1 MPVPIPD
8 IKALEGVVETTTP
21 SNSRERPRP
30 PVSESADSRSTSLGM
45 LESPAPRLDTQ
56 ALDELLFGAVYSLTR
71 GAQQGGSTEA
81 THKLSQLVSMAS
93 QLRVANPKTA
103 NGAQR
108 ELQEHCQRLVNRL
121 PTVLSDTL
129 SSGSEEA
136 SSQLGQSLSPLST
149 SRASRLSLDSRL
161 GAAPSRVLL
170 RRQQQPPASSS
181 QQSGGSR
188 RREAANPFDVAR
200 SEDGTSVEVI
210 EEEEFLVE
218 EVTTPGGTV
227 REVVVRE
234 SSSESQDMHA
244 SFVAARTRSEE
255 LADQSALA
263 GSAALDAEQSQ
274 FRVASPKDAEPRPGS
289 NPFAAARSVAA
300 ILAAQI
306 VRPAGG
312 VRRQGS
318 LGMAREDL
326 LSRVGDAPSLASVAD
341 QGTVFLDSLESPEG
355 SGAAKAEPGS
365 AAEPRAAPDSPF
377 AQLPIF
383 SPARAQTG
391 AAQKGSAVELKDVGR
406 RVSWD
411 IKQSLEESVSD
422 SKERKHKHKG
432 DSSRKPPRG
441 SSEKTPSSEIAEM
454 VKKRGTERNQ
464 ERDARNDTRNYA
476 EAAQKLKSRASSS
489 SNAQIKK
496 AGAGPPLIASLRI
509 RNDFGDFNPFKNK
522 KGWEINFCTCPT
534 TAVMDLGDIN
544 SLTYPTFY
552 EAAEE
557 LSRQA
562 TLRAAGAQQHPRAA
576 KRADFRND
584 PMAPADSGA
593 SALDNAFL
601 SLTSGAGS
609 GTMYSEFVPRCTHE
623 EVFTPSAS
631 ALPVVR
637 RSELDLGGSSGS
649 RPSQALPKV
658 QSSSSNRTSEARQD
672 KAQGC
677 GCWPFGR

>member
-1 MPVPIPD
+1 MPVPIPEM
-8 IKALEGVVETTTP
+8 KASEGFVETSTP

-45 LESPAPRLDTQ
+45 QETSASVLDTQ
-56 ALDELLFGAVYSLTR
+56 ALDKLLFGAVYSLTW
-71 GAQQGGSTEA
+71 GVQEGGSTEA
-81 THKLSQLVSMAS
+81 THELSQLVSMAS

-103 NGAQR
+103 HGAQR
-108 ELQEHCQRLVNRL
+108 ELQERCQRLVNRL
-121 PTVLSDTL
+121 PTVPSDTL

-136 SSQLGQSLSPLST
+136 SSQAGLSLSPPMRT
-149 SRASRLSLDSRL
+149 SRLSLDSRL
-161 GAAPSRVLL
+161 STAPSRVLL

-181 QQSGGSR
+181 QQSGSSR
-188 RREAANPFDVAR
+188 RHDAVNPFDVAR
-200 SEDGTSVEVI
+200 SEDGMSVGVI
-210 EEEEFLVE
+210 EEEELEFLVE

-244 SFVAARTRSEE
+244 SFVAARTQSEE
-255 LADQSALA
+255 TMDQSTLA
-263 GSAALDAEQSQ
+263 GNASGDAEQVE
-274 FRVASPKDAEPRPGS
+274 FRVASLEDTDPRSGQ
-289 NPFAAARSVAA
+289 NPFAAACSVGAVSAA
-300 ILAAQI
+300 PI
-306 VRPAGG
+306 VRPAGT

-326 LSRVGDAPSLASVAD
+326 LSRVGDAPSLASAAAE
-341 QGTVFLDSLESPEG
+341 GTVFLDSLESPEG

-365 AAEPRAAPDSPF
+365 TAGPHGAPESPF
-377 AQLPIF
+377 AQPPVSLP
-383 SPARAQTG
+383 AKAETG
-391 AAQKGSAVELKDVGR
+391 AAQKGNAAELKDEGR

-411 IKQSLEESVSD
+411 TRQSFGESASA
-422 SKERKHKHKG
+422 SKKRKHKQKG
-432 DSSRKPPRG
+432 DLSRKPPRG
-441 SSEKTPSSEIAEM
+441 SSEKSPSSEVAEM
-454 VKKRGTERNQ
+454 VKKRSAERNQ
-464 ERDARNDTRNYA
+464 DRDGKVDTRNYA
-476 EAAQKLKSRASSS
+476 EAAQKLKSRTSPS
-489 SNAQIKK
+489 SNARVTK
-496 AGAGPPLIASLRI
+496 AVAGPPAITSLRI
-509 RNDFGDFNPFKNK
+509 RNDFGEFNPFTNQ

-576 KRADFRND
+576 SGAGFRND

-593 SALDNAFL
+593 SAIDNAFL

-609 GTMYSEFVPRCTHE
+609 DTMYSEFVPRRTHE
-623 EVFTPSAS
+623 EVFTPSAT
-631 ALPVVR
+631 ALPAVR
-637 RSELDLGGSSGS
+637 RSDLDPGASSGS
-649 RPSQALPKV
+649 KPSKALPRSP
-658 QSSSSNRTSEARQD
+658 SSSTKILEAEQD

-677 GCWPFGR
+677 SCWPFGR